1 MIKQI
6 AGAVSYV
13 HEKNIVHRDL
23 KWENV
28 VMFGEVAKLIDFGV
42 AATTHDILTNL
53 YTQHRHGSAFYLPPE
68 THKIPEEMNTEDVKK
83 RDVWATGIMIWLL
96 LANKDIIGERRH
108 PLLVDKI
115 STVNFMTDLATSE
128 GKITK
133 NSLSAQLDPNRL
145 SRLDRTGL
153 LKDLMLSCLEIDPKK
168 RISMKEFLD
177 ELNGDSVC

>member
-1 MIKQI
+1 
-6 AGAVSYV
+6 
-13 HEKNIVHRDL
+13 
-23 KWENV
+23 
-28 VMFGEVAKLIDFGV
+28 
-42 AATTHDILTNL
+42 
-53 YTQHRHGSAFYLPPE
+53 
-68 THKIPEEMNTEDVKK
+68 
-83 RDVWATGIMIWLL
+83 
-96 LANKDIIGERRH
+96 
-108 PLLVDKI
+108 
-115 STVNFMTDLATSE
+115 MTDLATSE